1 MASPNYTFN
10 PTPVTPLDEVRVHIG
25 DITLGDGPAPN
36 RDNLTDELITYFLE
50 AGGGVI
56 GAVALAF
63 DHLAALWV
71 SRPIFGPGELS
82 TIHVDM
88 YRKYHQAA
96 ADWRARFPA
105 ATGGAG
111 DGELAGNAGYPAV
124 TFTVLGVDRVTGEPT
139 VETF

>member
-1 MASPNYTFN
+1 MAVTINET
-10 PTPVTPLDEVRVHIG
+10 PTTERDQVRVHIG
-25 DITLGDGPAPN
+25 DTKLDDGPAPD
-36 RDNLTDELITYFLE
+36 RSNLTDELLDYFLE

-56 GAVALAF
+56 GAVPLAF

-82 TIHVDM
+82 TVHVDM

-105 ATGGAG
+105 SGGEGG
-111 DGELAGNAGYPAV
+111 DGGLAGNTGYGSV
-124 TFTVLGVDRVTGEPT
+124 VFTVLGVDRQTGEAT
-139 VETF
+139 VIEYP